1 MVRPHL
7 EYGNLIWG
15 PFYKK
20 DIDAVENIQMR
31 ATKLIY
37 KIKDKL
43 YEERLRELNLSSL
56 FYRRLRGDMIQAY
69 KLSHEL
75 TRLPVQKFFK
85 PVFSNTRGH
94 SRKFF
99 KEHASK
105 RQRANFFSRRI
116 INEWNGLSPE
126 VVDAPSIDSTNF
138 IHTF

>member
-1 MVRPHL
+1 
-7 EYGNLIWG
+7 
-15 PFYKK
+15 
-20 DIDAVENIQMR
+20 
-31 ATKLIY
+31 
-37 KIKDKL
+37 
-43 YEERLRELNLSSL
+43 
-56 FYRRLRGDMIQAY
+56 MIQAY

-116 INEWNGLSPE
+116 INEWNGLPPE
-126 VVDAPSIDSTNF
+126 VVDAPSIDLFKRRLDEHWNEIRFKTR
-138 IHTF
+138 